1 MIHFR
6 KQSTVNQCAL
16 KMSVVSPINFRC
28 NPWRTTAQILSC
40 SVFLQE
46 WPGISHSENASW
58 EFQEKKTPYV
68 RTWESTRDQL
78 KIVVEEMRA
87 REAVHHTIT
96 DGLGGLQSCVG
107 LVQVPRNGQQ
117 VNDMARR
124 KAVRKGSHPKNTSGA
139 GRTSDP

>member
-1 MIHFR
+1 MPHGNS
-6 KQSTVNQCAL
+6 K
-16 KMSVVSPINFRC
+16 K
-28 NPWRTTAQILSC
+28 
-40 SVFLQE
+40 
-46 WPGISHSENASW
+46 
-58 EFQEKKTPYV
+58 KKTPYV

-87 REAVHHTIT
+87 REAVHHAIT